1 MPGSVV
7 KSYAEKSG
15 KTVEA
20 VEELWDQIKAYVN
33 KKYPKLAKAR
43 KFAYITF
50 VLGKK
55 LGIKKSKKAKKVKE
69 SNEIL
74 RLGELL
80 VEATDMTVKA
90 GKTITD
96 VMSVYDDEEKCHEVK
111 ITGTIEFEKQTHDHP
126 GIPLDI
132 IDITATIDGKE
143 YKLSTKETEE
153 AWEILMDK
161 ACDDFD
167 EDHPDVDDIDFK
179 DK

>member
-1 MPGSVV
+1 MPSSVV

-15 KTVEA
+15 KSVEA
-20 VEELWDQIKAYVN
+20 VEKLWDQIKAYVN
-33 KKYPKLAKAR
+33 KKHPKLAKAR
-43 KFAYITF
+43 KFMYITF

-55 LGIKKSKKAKKVKE
+55 LGIKKAKKVKRVKE

-74 RLGELL
+74 KLGELL
-80 VEATDMTVKA
+80 VETVDMTTKA
-90 GKTITD
+90 GKTVTEI
-96 VMSVYDDEEKCHEVK
+96 MSVYDADEKAHEVK
-111 ITGTIEFEKQTHDHP
+111 ITGTIEFETHDHP

-179 DK
+179 D